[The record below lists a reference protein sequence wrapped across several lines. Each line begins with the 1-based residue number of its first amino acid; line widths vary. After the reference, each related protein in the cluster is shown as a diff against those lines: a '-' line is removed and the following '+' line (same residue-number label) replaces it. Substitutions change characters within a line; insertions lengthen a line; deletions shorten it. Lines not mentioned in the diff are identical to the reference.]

1 MIDHQSRWTAR
12 WIWSEGD
19 GTDRNVYILFRRV
32 FSVPEPA
39 PGALL
44 RISACSR
51 YRLYLDGAHLG
62 DGPPKSQPWLTYYDE
77 HDLGAALG
85 SGEHIIGVIVHH
97 VGYDDDSRG
106 GLLVELR
113 NGDGRVIEATGSD
126 WRVLRSEAWRQ
137 DSFFCFFN
145 RAVPYQEHFDARA
158 LPEGWLSPG
167 YDAASWQSA
176 TVVASRGRTRPP
188 QALPWSRLVRR
199 DIPMMTERI
208 VRACRIESAGEHT
221 CAMNRMR
228 GNDLSIS
235 LSQPDR
241 PLERAT
247 VQAAESLLTAD
258 GSTVFRCST
267 THREDPSAAID
278 EPYLVLDFGRI
289 VNAYLE
295 LDIEG
300 PPGATIEIGYAE
312 RLLDGAFNNVVEG
325 QFADGYTTAAGRRV
339 WRNFDWKAFRYL
351 KLRVKSAFE
360 PIVIRDLRAIE
371 TSYPFEDRGRFECTD
386 ALLQAVFKICRY
398 TVRIAC
404 NEYITDTPWREQGQ
418 WLGDVSAVTLG
429 AIYACYGDTALAR
442 KFLVQSAA
450 TQYATGLLGNMTNTY
465 TANWQGV
472 HVDYSLWWL
481 MAVRDYYYYSGD
493 ESIVHELYG
502 VCLRL
507 VEAVLAYRNSVGL
520 VEDMAYTVLIDWA
533 DVDRTGACAALNAI
547 LAGALDA
554 MAQLAMVRGDHR
566 GADDAQSARHAI
578 AANFSRVFW
587 NSRES
592 LFHDAVDGDKP
603 TGRYS
608 EHAQAA
614 AVLFGLAT
622 SNQSDAVIARLWA
635 RGDNFREGRNNG
647 ATEAQPFFTS
657 VVLRALSAAGRPDLA
672 LGVIRD
678 RWGRRMVDHGAR
690 STYEEWSRFGS
701 WRAGER
707 FAPIMR
713 TESHAWSAYPARW
726 LIEHLA
732 GIVVTAPGCAAVT
745 IDPVRAPFDYVV
757 AFPTPRGTISV
768 EQAGDVTRASAPSAI
783 ALTTPPWVDVAPPRR

>member
-1 MIDHQSRWTAR
+1 MY
-12 WIWSEGD
+12 
-19 GTDRNVYILFRRV
+19 VLFRRV
-32 FSVPEPA
+32 FRLREPA
-39 PGALL
+39 PGARL

-51 YRLYLDGAHLG
+51 YRLFVNSVHAG

-77 HDLGAALG
+77 YDLGPALG
-85 SGEHIIGVIVHH
+85 SGENTVGVIVHH

-106 GLLVELR
+106 GLLAEIHAA
-113 NGDGRVIEATGSD
+113 DGRVLEATGGE
-126 WRVLRSEAWRQ
+126 WLAFRSPAWRQ
-137 DSFFCFFN
+137 DAFFCFFN
-145 RAVPYQEHFDARA
+145 RAVPNQEHFDAR
-158 LPEGWLSPG
+158 LFPDGWLAP
-167 YDAASWQSA
+167 DFDDTTWQSA

-188 QALPWSRLVRR
+188 QVLPWSRLIRR
-199 DIPMMTERI
+199 DIPTMTEQV
-208 VRACRIESAGEHT
+208 VRASRIEAIGEHT

-235 LSQPDR
+235 LSQPGR

-247 VQAAESLLTAD
+247 IRTADALLTES
-258 GSTVFRCST
+258 GSTVLACST
-267 THREDPSAAID
+267 AHIEDPTAPID
-278 EPYLVLDFGRI
+278 EPYVVLDFGRI

-295 LDIEG
+295 LDVEG

-312 RLLDGAFNNVVEG
+312 RLLDGSFNNVVEG
-325 QFADGYTTAAGRRV
+325 QFADGYTGRGGRHV
-339 WRNFDWKAFRYL
+339 WRNFDWKAFRYV
-351 KLRVKSAFE
+351 KLRVKSAFQ
-360 PIVIRDLRAIE
+360 PAVIHDLRAIE
-371 TSYPFEDRGRFECTD
+371 TSYPFEERGRFETAD
-386 ALLQAVFKICRY
+386 ETLRSVFHICRY
-398 TVRIAC
+398 TVQIAC

-429 AIYACYGDTALAR
+429 AIYACYGDTTLAR

-481 MAVRDYYYYSGD
+481 MAVRDYYLYSGD

-507 VEAVLAYRNSVGL
+507 IESVLAYRNSDGL

-533 DVDRTGACAALNAI
+533 DVDRSGVCAALNAI

-554 MAQLAMVRGDHR
+554 MEQLASVRGDRR
-566 GADDAQSARHAI
+566 GADDARSARDAI
-578 AANFSRVFW
+578 AGSFSRVFW
-587 NSRES
+587 DSRES
-592 LFHDAVDGDKP
+592 LFRDAVDRGVP

-614 AVLFGLAT
+614 AILFELAT
-622 SNQSDAVIARLWA
+622 DSQSDAIVERLWS
-635 RGDNFREGRNNG
+635 RGDNFRAGSNNG
-647 ATEAQPFFTS
+647 VTEAQPFFTS
-657 VVLRALSAAGRPDLA
+657 VVLRALSAAARPDLA

-678 RWGRRMVDHGAR
+678 RWGRRMVDQGAR

-701 WRAGER
+701 WRAGDR

-732 GIVVTAPGCAAVT
+732 GISIASPGCAAVS
-745 IDPVRAPFDYVV
+745 IDPVPAPFDYSV
-757 AFPTPRGTISV
+757 AFPTPRGTVTV
-768 EQAGDVTRASAPSAI
+768 ERNGELTRARAPSTI
-783 ALTTPPWVDVAPPRR
+783 TLTAPPWVEIVSPRR

>member
-1 MIDHQSRWTAR
+1 MIDHESRWAGR
-12 WIWSEGD
+12 WIWCDGD
-19 GTDRNVYILFRRV
+19 GADRNVYVLFRRA
-32 FSVPEPA
+32 FRLPAPA
-39 PGALL
+39 PGARL

-51 YRLYLDGAHLG
+51 YRLWVDGTHRS

-77 HDLGAALG
+77 HDLGDALDE
-85 SGEHIIGVIVHH
+85 GEHVVCVIVHH

-113 NGDGRVIEATGSD
+113 NADGSVIEATGSD
-126 WRVLRSEAWRQ
+126 WRVQRSSAWRQ

-158 LPEGWLSPG
+158 LPEDWLARG
-167 YDAASWQSA
+167 YDDGSWQPA
-176 TVVASRGRTRPP
+176 TVVSSRDRSRPP

-208 VRACRIESAGEHT
+208 VRAHRIESEGEHT

-235 LSQPDR
+235 LSQPGR
-241 PLERAT
+241 PVERAT
-247 VQAAESLLTAD
+247 VQGVESLLTAD
-258 GSTVFRCST
+258 GSAVFQCST

-278 EPYLVLDFGRI
+278 EPYVVLDFGRI

-325 QFADGYTTAAGRRV
+325 QFADSYTTAGGRRV

-360 PIVIRDLRAIE
+360 PILVRDLRAIE
-371 TSYPFEDRGRFECTD
+371 TSYPFEERGRFECPD
-386 ALLQAVFKICRY
+386 ELLQSVFGICRY
-398 TVRIAC
+398 TVQIAC

-450 TQYATGLLGNMTNTY
+450 TQYATGFLGNMTNTY
-465 TANWQGV
+465 TARWQGV

-481 MAVRDYYYYSGD
+481 IAVRDYYCYSGD

-507 VEAVLAYRNSVGL
+507 IEAILPYRNSAGL

-533 DVDRTGACAALNAI
+533 DIDRTGMCAALNAL

-554 MAQLAMVRGDHR
+554 MAQLALVRGDGR
-566 GADDAQSARHAI
+566 GADDARSARDAI
-578 AANFSRVFW
+578 TESFSRVFW
-587 NSRES
+587 DAGAS
-592 LFHDAVDGDKP
+592 LFHDAVDGDRP

-614 AVLFGLAT
+614 AILFGLAT
-622 SNQSDAVIARLWA
+622 SDQADAVIARLWE
-635 RGDNFREGRNNG
+635 RGDNFREGSNNG
-647 ATEAQPFFTS
+647 VTEAQPFFTS
-657 VVLRALSAAGRPDLA
+657 VVLRALSAAGRSDLA
-672 LGVIRD
+672 IGVIRD
-678 RWGRRMVDHGAR
+678 RWGRRMVDRGAR

-701 WRAGER
+701 WRSGTR
-707 FAPIMR
+707 FLPIMR

-732 GIVVTAPGCAAVT
+732 GIAVTAPGCAAVT
-745 IDPVRAPFDYVV
+745 VDPVRTPFDYRV
-757 AFPTPRGTISV
+757 AFPTPRGTITV
-768 EQAGDVTRASAPSAI
+768 EQSGDVTVASAPSAI
-783 ALTTPPWVDVAPPRR
+783 ALSAPSWVDVVPSR